1 MSQPSRA
8 HACGVLYVRM
18 SHVAHGGGG
27 GGRGGGGEKEEVRVD
42 VEAVVSGNVMCHSCV
57 VHVLRHMTMSHICIY
72 VDVEANVS
80 GHSATHD
87 NVMCRSCVVH
97 VSAACCMYE

>member
-1 MSQPSRA
+1 MEEEEEEEEE
-8 HACGVLYVRM
+8 
-18 SHVAHGGGG
+18 GGK
-27 GGRGGGGEKEEVRVD
+27 KEEVRVD
-42 VEAVVSGNVMCHSCV
+42 VAADVSGNVMCHSCV
-57 VHVLRHMTMSHICIY
+57 VHVYAATHDNVTYMDVLRHMTMSHICIY